1 MLKRV
6 LLCGLAMSALVA
18 ADAPDDLAAKFGAM
32 ESVMDISLSADGTKV
47 AYLAPMGG
55 KSNALFVVSLA
66 TNEPKMVFKADGNP
80 LRLDLCNWVTGDR
93 LVCRVSAAQK
103 GAGKDTRFVNSSR
116 LIAVNGDGT
125 DVRVLSQPL
134 GQNALYFSGYGGGI
148 IDWLPNEPGSV
159 LMTRWYV
166 PEEKIGSLIAKKAE
180 GLGVERIDTLTLKRS
195 IVENARQ
202 DGVEYIADQRGVV
215 RIMGTRPRDLNGY
228 SKPTITYFYRPVG
241 GGAWKPLAT
250 YNTETTEGFNPYA
263 VDSAKNIVYGLKK
276 LGGRRALYSL
286 SLDDVGSEALLLSNP
301 RVDIDQLVMIGRDH
315 HVVGASYAEDRRTIV
330 YFDKDVLALTSAL
343 SRALP
348 GHPTVYVPDVSL
360 DGTKMLVWAGT
371 DTDPGSYYIFDR
383 TAKKLNKIMLSRP
396 ELEGVKLAEQKS
408 IEYRVADGTAIP
420 AYLTL
425 PPGSSGKNIPAIV
438 MPHGGPST
446 RDEWGFD
453 WYSQYYAV
461 RGFAVIQP
469 QYRGSLGYGDS
480 WLNGNAFQSWQQAIG
495 DIDDAGKWMISQGI
509 ADPSKLA
516 IVGWSYGGYAAL
528 QAAVTAPS
536 LFKAVVAVAPVTDVG
551 ELAEQYRYSSRFM
564 LVQNFLFANGNARAG
579 SPAQNVSAVTAPV
592 MLFHGDMDQNVYI
605 EHSRLM
611 AGKLKDGG
619 KNYLYVEYPG
629 LAHSL
634 ESSVARSDML
644 RRSDAFLREQMGI
657 K

>member
-32 ESVMDISLSADGTKV
+32 ESVMDISLSADGSKV

-80 LRLDLCNWVTGDR
+80 LRLDWCNWVTADR

-103 GAGKDTRFVNSSR
+103 GAGKDTKFVNSSR
-116 LIAVNGDGT
+116 LIAVNGDGG
-125 DVRVLSQPL
+125 DVKVLSQPL

-148 IDWLPNEPGSV
+148 IDWLPGEPGSV

-166 PEEKIGSLIAKKAE
+166 PEEKIGSLITKKAE

-195 IVENARQ
+195 VVENARQ

-215 RIMGTRPRDLNGY
+215 RIMGTRPHDLNGY
-228 SKPTITYFYRPVG
+228 AKPTITYYYRPAG
-241 GGAWKPLAT
+241 GGAWKPLTT
-250 YNTETTEGFNPYA
+250 YNTETADGFNPYA

-276 LGGRRALYSL
+276 LGGRKALYSL
-286 SLDDVGSEALLLSNP
+286 SLDGAGSEALLLSNP

-315 HVVGASYAEDRRTIV
+315 HVVGASYAEEQRTIV
-330 YFDKDVLALTSAL
+330 YFDKDVLALTGAL

-348 GHPTVYVPDVSL
+348 GHPNVYVPDVSL

-371 DTDPGSYYIFDR
+371 DMDPGSYYIFDR

-396 ELEGVKLAEQKS
+396 ELDGVKLAEQKS
-408 IEYRVADGTAIP
+408 VEYRAADGTAIP

-425 PPGSSGKNIPAIV
+425 PPGSAGKNIPAIV
-438 MPHGGPST
+438 MPHGGPSA

-461 RGFAVIQP
+461 RGYAVIQP

-495 DIDDAGKWMISQGI
+495 DIADAGKWLIAQGI

-516 IVGWSYGGYAAL
+516 VVGWSYGGYAAL
-528 QAAVTAPS
+528 QTAVTTPS
-536 LFKAVVAVAPVTDVG
+536 LFKAVVAVAPVTDVT
-551 ELAEQYRYSSRFM
+551 ELAEQYRYSSQFI
-564 LVQNFLFANGNARAG
+564 LVQNFLYANGNARAG
-579 SPAQNVSAVTAPV
+579 SPAQNVSAITAPV
-592 MLFHGDMDQNVYI
+592 MLFHGDMDQNVHI

-611 AGKLKDGG
+611 AGKLKGAG
-619 KNYLYVEYPG
+619 KNYLYVEYLG

-634 ESSVARSDML
+634 ESNVARADML
-644 RRSDAFLREQMGI
+644 RRSDAFLREQMGV